1 MKQNPLSARGG
12 LARACTAA
20 MLQFAI
26 LALLGLSPLFAVGG
40 HLLERI

>member
-1 MKQNPLSARGG
+1 
-12 LARACTAA
+12 